1 MEEEYVS
8 GEAALNHFCAVLQ
21 DRLAD
26 AGHKYEVT
34 WEIDRNPGIV
44 NIHIGNVESYSIY
57 VNTNEWVVLYRV

>member
-1 MEEEYVS
+1 MAREPTGEE
-8 GEAALNHFCAVLQ
+8 LLFQFCAVLQ

-26 AGHKYEVT
+26 AGHYHEVT

-57 VNTNEWVVLYRV
+57 VNTNEWVVFYKA